1 MSRIANAI
9 PVFRAVGLA
18 MAIALLSAASLSAE
32 AEVLASW
39 NPAGTIDSTFPLAAS
54 SISPN
59 VTSAGNLTG
68 GPGLTPPG
76 LFANAYVFDN
86 WSAGAFDANDY
97 LAFSVT
103 GSGVSY
109 QTVAFSLYNNFDGS
123 GNWEIRSS
131 VDGFSATLDSG
142 SFTGIFAGGLLIN
155 ANVSALGQQSG
166 TVTFHIYTFNNAGT
180 TNPLQ
185 RGVRGTGGGGQG
197 LAVIGFVAPPGPPV
211 LASALSRKVHG
222 VAGTFNL
229 PLSLADIHNPTTEP
243 RQGPTH
249 TIVVTFNKAINA
261 ATATIT
267 EGTATAG
274 APTFSGNDVIV
285 GLVGV
290 TDRQYVTIALTNV
303 ASTDGSTGG
312 NGSVRVGFLVGDV
325 SQNRVVTLT
334 DLGLVNAQL
343 AQTVTAAN
351 FLKDVNVSGTVS
363 LADKAVTNANLTRAL
378 PTP

>member
-1 MSRIANAI
+1 MIRIANAI
-9 PVFRAVGLA
+9 PVLRAVGLG

-229 PLSLADIHNPTTEP
+229 ALSLADIHNPTTEP
-243 RQGPTH
+243 RQGPTN
-249 TIVVTFNKAINA
+249 TIVFTFNKAINA

-285 GLVGV
+285 SLTGV
-290 TDRQYVTIALTNV
+290 TDIQYVTVALSSVTS
-303 ASTDGSTGG
+303 ADGGSGG
-312 NGSVRVGFLVGDV
+312 TGSVRVGFLAADV
-325 SQNRVVTLT
+325 NQSRVVSVA
-334 DLGLVNAQL
+334 DVGLVNAQL
-343 AQTVTAAN
+343 SQAVSATNYLRDINSSGTLTLADLALTIAAQTH
-351 FLKDVNVSGTVS
+351 
-363 LADKAVTNANLTRAL
+363 AL
-378 PTP
+378 PAP